1 MRFIR
6 RSPKFFL
13 ILIIKKDPPVPSQ
26 STPRPYGLLAVLAGL
41 YATVLPAAS
50 ALAAEELNIYSARHY
65 DTDLALYERFT
76 EETGIEINLVEGKS
90 EELLARIAQEG
101 EFSPGDVL
109 LTVDAGRLWQA
120 EQSNAFQPFT
130 SALIEQRVPAHL
142 RHPDNLW
149 FGISK
154 RARIFIYNKTVGQ
167 PDGLRTY
174 ADLANPALGQSIC
187 VRSSSSIYNISL
199 LASIISHEGTEAAEA
214 WAEGVVGNFQRA
226 PQGNDT
232 AQIEAVGAGEC
243 RIGIANT
250 YYLGRLLGSA
260 SEEERALAHKVG
272 VIFPDQ
278 DGRGTH
284 VNISGAG
291 LLTYAPNKENAVK
304 FLEYLTSDWAQKILA
319 EGNNEYPAAKDVKT
333 EGPVATLG
341 TFKEDAIN
349 ASELGR
355 NQALAIRIFD
365 RAGWR

>member
-1 MRFIR
+1 MSPISAS
-6 RSPKFFL
+6 RSIGF
-13 ILIIKKDPPVPSQ
+13 
-26 STPRPYGLLAVLAGL
+26 LAVFFGFLSH
-41 YATVLPAAS
+41 VQ
-50 ALAAEELNIYSARHY
+50 AAEELNIYSARHY
-65 DTDLALYERFT
+65 DTDLAIYDRFT
-76 EETGIEINLVEGKS
+76 EETGIGINLVEGES

-120 EQSNAFQPFT
+120 EQSSAFQPFT
-130 SALIEQRVPAHL
+130 SAVIEERVPAHL

-154 RARIFIYNKTVGQ
+154 RARVFIYNKEAGAPTN
-167 PDGLRTY
+167 LSTY
-174 ADLANPALGQSIC
+174 ADLADPALGQSIC

-199 LASIISHEGTEAAEA
+199 LASIISHEGTDAAQD
-214 WAEGVVGNFQRA
+214 WADGVVANFKRA

-243 RIGIANT
+243 PVGIANT

-260 SEEERALAHKVG
+260 SEDDQALAAKIG
-272 VIFPDQ
+272 IIFPDQ

-284 VNISGAG
+284 INISGAG
-291 LLTYAPNKENAVK
+291 MLTHAPNKDNAIR
-304 FLEYLTSDWAQKILA
+304 FLEFLTSDWAQKILA
-319 EGNNEYPAAKDVKT
+319 EGNNEYPAVT
-333 EGPVATLG
+333 SVETSGPITRFG
-341 TFKEDAIN
+341 TFKEDEVN

-355 NQALAIRIFD
+355 NQALAIRLFD

>member
-1 MRFIR
+1 MFSK
-6 RSPKFFL
+6 RSIGFL
-13 ILIIKKDPPVPSQ
+13 AAFL
-26 STPRPYGLLAVLAGL
+26 GLSVISG
-41 YATVLPAAS
+41 TGQ
-50 ALAAEELNIYSARHY
+50 AAEELNIYSARHY
-65 DTDLALYERFT
+65 DTDLSIYERFT
-76 EETGIEINLVEGKS
+76 ADTGIKINLVEGES

-130 SALIEQRVPAHL
+130 SDVIEARVPAHL

-154 RARIFIYNKTVGQ
+154 RARVFVYNKE
-167 PDGLRTY
+167 DGAPTGLTTY
-174 ADLANPALGQSIC
+174 AALANPALGQSIC

-199 LASIISHEGTEAAEA
+199 LAAIISHEGTDAAQS
-214 WAEGVVGNFQRA
+214 WADGVVKNFQRA

-232 AQIEAVGAGEC
+232 AQIEAVAAGEC
-243 RIGIANT
+243 RFGIANT

-260 SEEERALAHKVG
+260 SADERALANKVG
-272 VIFPDQ
+272 IVFPDQ

-284 VNISGAG
+284 INISGAG
-291 LLTYAPNKENAVK
+291 LLTHAPNKDNAIK
-304 FLEYLTSDWAQKILA
+304 FLEFLTSEWAQKILA
-319 EGNNEYPAAKDVKT
+319 EGNNEYPIVVD
-333 EGPVATLG
+333 VATDGPIASFG
-341 TFKEDAIN
+341 TFKEDEVN